1 VTAKVRRNTPPP
13 AHCPSPSRCARN
25 RAPRRQVAD
34 AVRSARGSRPPRTI
48 SPGRTCWQRRRWD
61 KARGLPFA
69 GTLLRKAAS
78 TTEVD
83 GDAPVD
89 LCHWGLLDVSLASWG
104 RACGCGP
111 APMLC
116 LSGVLTAGAHRG
128 SAAPVTA
135 RSASAVAVNRATLGR
150 WLLIRFDSVAM
161 LILLT
166 RVAA

>member
-1 VTAKVRRNTPPP
+1 MAEAALGQSSGTA
-13 AHCPSPSRCARN
+13 
-25 RAPRRQVAD
+25 
-34 AVRSARGSRPPRTI
+34 
-48 SPGRTCWQRRRWD
+48 
-61 KARGLPFA
+61 FA